1 MNVEI
6 EDLEAVTD
14 IINSTFRQMAINY
27 EEKSNYVIFRYFMI
41 SKKILN
47 SSQQSVFLI
56 ESSFIV
62 FICLPVK
69 NFKLVNL
76 LSFQFSSIN

>member
-27 EEKSNYVIFRYFMI
+27 EEKNNYVIFRYFMI
-41 SKKILN
+41 SKK
-47 SSQQSVFLI
+47 
-56 ESSFIV
+56 
-62 FICLPVK
+62 
-69 NFKLVNL
+69 NFKL
-76 LSFQFSSIN
+76 FSIVCFSYRI

>member
-14 IINSTFRQMAINY
+14 IINSTFRHMAINY